1 MNAVDG
7 SDHYERGVEEETPS
21 LLTIILDTNPHAWA
35 LLKPTL
41 PLSKAIANLLVF
53 INAHLAFSAANQ
65 VAVLASHS
73 QRAVLLYPRPPA
85 PKTPIQRNGED
96 THMADADEQ
105 NSDPKAPAD
114 PNKYRPFSLI
124 EHDLLLSLT
133 ELIESTKPDD
143 VANTSTT
150 QMAGALSLSL
160 SYINKATIEYSES
173 GATTSSTNPD
183 GSENTTENAP
193 TGLLSRILVLSVSG
207 DLASQY
213 IPMMNSVFAA
223 QRLRIPIDIIKLAG
237 DTVFLQQ
244 ASDATKGTY
253 MQLKEPRGLLQYL
266 MIAFLSDQRARRAL
280 VQPSMDVVDFRAA
293 CFCHQNVVEMGFV
306 CSICLS
312 IFCTPPEDANCLI
325 CGTHLA
331 LGNYGSKPA
340 VVPRPKK
347 KKKKRI
353 ANGLEAASGT
363 ATPAAM
369 EVD

>member
-1 MNAVDG
+1 MKTYRSSCTD
-7 SDHYERGVEEETPS
+7 SYTEETPS
-21 LLTIILDTNPHAWA
+21 LLTIVLDTNPHAWA
-35 LLKPTL
+35 LLRDTL
-41 PLSKAIANLLVF
+41 PFSKAIANLLVF

-73 QRAVLLYPRPPA
+73 QRAVLLYPRPPT
-85 PKTPIQRNGED
+85 PKED
-96 THMADADEQ
+96 AQHGLTTFMADANGAQPDTI
-105 NSDPKAPAD
+105 APAD

-124 EHDLLLSLT
+124 EHDLHLSLS
-133 ELIESTKPDD
+133 ELFESTVPDD

-150 QMAGALSLSL
+150 QIAGALSFAL
-160 SYINKATIEYSES
+160 SYINKASIEYSES

-183 GSENTTENAP
+183 GSENTTETAP
-193 TGLLSRILVLSVSG
+193 SGLLSRILVLSVSG
-207 DLASQY
+207 DLALQY

-253 MQLKEPRGLLQYL
+253 MKLKEPRGLLQYL
-266 MIAFLSDQRARRAL
+266 MIAFISDQRARRTL

-312 IFCTPPEDANCLI
+312 SKSPSP
-325 CGTHLA
+325 LA
-331 LGNYGSKPA
+331 LES
-340 VVPRPKK
+340 
-347 KKKKRI
+347 
-353 ANGLEAASGT
+353 LC
-363 ATPAAM
+363 
-369 EVD
+369 